1 MINISIKIKKEDK
14 AVMISGIRRMVEI
27 MEALDCKVE
36 NICTRAMLLEIRAKL
51 LAVARDDKAIRLTLV
66 QAVYYLKY
74 LEIYAQYG
82 LYEMSNAGLLKAQIE
97 KKIKEKYINT

>member
-1 MINISIKIKKEDK
+1 MTISIKIKKEDK

-27 MEALDCKVE
+27 IEAIDYKVE
-36 NICTRAMLLEIRAKL
+36 NICTRAILLEIRAKL

-66 QAVYYLKY
+66 QAVYFLKY
-74 LEIYAQYG
+74 LEIYAGYG
-82 LYEMSNAGLLKAQIE
+82 FFEMSNAGLIKAEIE